1 MVEHSESYEVRGRGG
16 STFFY
21 FEDELTR
28 RGFMGRM
35 TKKQAEQAA
44 RAFVG
49 SASDLWLKAKGN
61 DMRVFVASLVV
72 LSVLYFWDRGYNN
85 GRLLDGLDSMR
96 QSISR
101 SMFH

>member
-1 MVEHSESYEVRGRGG
+1 MKGQPLTIVEHSESYEVRGRGG

-35 TKKQAEQAA
+35 TKKQAEHAA

-49 SASDLWLKAKGN
+49 SASDLGLKAKGK
-61 DMRVFVASLVV
+61 
-72 LSVLYFWDRGYNN
+72 
-85 GRLLDGLDSMR
+85 
-96 QSISR
+96 
-101 SMFH
+101 